1 VRAFAILV
9 AIVVLVPAVLH
20 YPTLETEIL
29 TFGLLAVAFNVLLGE
44 LGFFSL
50 GQATFYGVGG
60 YAVAGA
66 LFGHVPFILAL
77 VVAALAGA
85 LASALAGA
93 LAIQRRGVY
102 GVMLTFAINE
112 MAYYIALQ
120 WRDVTGGDNGLRGL
134 PLPDLFGFS
143 LDDPYVYYYFTAVI
157 VLAAFYFVLRLEGSP
172 LGSVFRAIRENEARA
187 ASIGYRVRWFKITAF
202 AITGALCGL
211 AGGLQAELF
220 RFVPLESISIQT
232 STSIVAATLLGGL
245 GSPYGPLVGA
255 AIYITLSNTFSHVWS
270 HWPLLFGLLF
280 CAVVLFFRAGVWG
293 IATRWTRQAVRA

>member
-1 VRAFAILV
+1 MRAFAILA
-9 AIVVLVPAVLH
+9 AIVAFVPLVLR

-29 TFGLLAVAFNVLLGE
+29 TFGLLTIAFNLLLGE
-44 LGFFSL
+44 MGFFSL

-66 LFGHVPFILAL
+66 LFGQVPLLFAF
-77 VVAALAGA
+77 VVAMAAGA
-85 LASALAGA
+85 VVSALAGA

-102 GVMLTFAINE
+102 GVMLTFAFNE

-120 WRDVTGGDNGLRGL
+120 WRDVTGGDNGLRA
-134 PLPDLFGFS
+134 LPDPSFFGLS
-143 LDDPYVYYYFTAVI
+143 LADPYAYYYFTAVI
-157 VLAAFYFVLRLEGSP
+157 VLIAIYFVLRLGTSP
-172 LGSVFRAIRENEARA
+172 FGSVLRAIRENEPRAR
-187 ASIGYRVRWFKITAF
+187 SIGYRVRWFKITAF

-245 GSPYGPLVGA
+245 GSPYGALVGA
-255 AIYITLSNTFSHVWS
+255 AIYMTLSDTFSHVWS
-270 HWPLLFGLLF
+270 HWPLLFGVLF
-280 CAVVLFFRAGVWG
+280 CAVVLFFRSGIWG
-293 IATRWTRQAVRA
+293 ILTQRGRRAVRA